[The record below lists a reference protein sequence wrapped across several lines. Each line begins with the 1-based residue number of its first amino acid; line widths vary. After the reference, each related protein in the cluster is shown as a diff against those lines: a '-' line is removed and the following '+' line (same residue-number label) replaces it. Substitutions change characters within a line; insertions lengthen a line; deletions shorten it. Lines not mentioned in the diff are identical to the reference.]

1 MPQKFQADCL
11 PVLIGSLPLLDHFA
25 AAELIMKSTPQI
37 PLWAQLPNLSGE
49 DMLTQFLDGMPGL
62 ENKPG
67 LEIKNAK
74 AIINTGMAD
83 FDNQLLDFYENYMA
97 VIEGQK
103 NIFNSRFSLSSK
115 TAPGFF
121 TLLDKIPQ
129 LSSVLKAVKGQITG
143 PVTFCT
149 ALTDQDKRA
158 VFYNEQV
165 RDAAVKMLGLKA
177 AWQIKKLAVAGCP
190 VIIFIDEPAL
200 AGFGS
205 SEFISITKE
214 DIAACLNEV
223 IEQIHQAGGL
233 AGIHVCA
240 NTDWS
245 LVMESEADIINFD
258 AYSYFDKFYL
268 YPDQIKNFMGAGRIL
283 AWGIVPT
290 LRGEDI
296 EKETVASLEASWID
310 KALQIEK
317 LGIPMKIL
325 KSQSLITPSCG
336 TGSLSLEHAK
346 KVLILTNELSQRLQ
360 ES

>member
-1 MPQKFQADCL
+1 MPQKFHADCL
-11 PVLIGSLPLLDHFA
+11 PVLIGSLPLTDHPEA
-25 AAELIMKSTPQI
+25 ARLIMKSTPQI
-37 PLWAQLPNLSGE
+37 PLWAQLPKLPGE
-49 DMLTQFLDGMPGL
+49 DMLTQFLDGL
-62 ENKPG
+62 PG
-67 LEIKNAK
+67 LEIKKDK
-74 AIINTGMAD
+74 AIINTSMAD
-83 FDNQLLDFYENYMA
+83 FDNQLLHFYEDYMA
-97 VIEGQK
+97 VSEGQK
-103 NIFNSRFSLSSK
+103 NIFNSRFVLSSK
-115 TAPGFF
+115 TASGFF
-121 TLLDKIPQ
+121 TLLDQITQ
-129 LSSVLKAVKGQITG
+129 QTSVFKAVKGQITG
-143 PVTFCT
+143 PITFCT
-149 ALTDQDKRA
+149 TLTDQDKR
-158 VFYNEQV
+158 VIFYNEQV
-165 RDAAVKMLGLKA
+165 RDVAVKMLGLKA
-177 AWQIKKLAVAGCP
+177 VWQIRKLAVAGCP

-214 DIAACLNEV
+214 DISTCLNEV
-223 IEQIHQAGGL
+223 IDQIHQAGGL

-268 YPDQIKNFMGAGRIL
+268 YPDHIKNFITAGRIL

-296 EKETVASLEASWID
+296 EKETVASLEAYWLD
-310 KALQIEK
+310 KAFKIEK
-317 LGIPMKIL
+317 LGIPMETL